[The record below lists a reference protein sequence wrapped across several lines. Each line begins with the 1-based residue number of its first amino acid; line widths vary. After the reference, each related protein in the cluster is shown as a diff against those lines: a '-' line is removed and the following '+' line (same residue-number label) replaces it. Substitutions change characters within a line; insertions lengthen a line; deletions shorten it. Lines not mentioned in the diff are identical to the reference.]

1 MVKRLS
7 IRTTKTASGATAV
20 QIVQYQK
27 HKRIIIKHIGSAGTD
42 EERAVLLDVAKS
54 YLVEHAEQQPL
65 FMPKKPLRLLN
76 LDHARVDKIT
86 HSFARKFLHDCAKKI
101 GLNLKPL
108 FTDLAIMR
116 IIEPVSKLRTLELLL
131 RYFDVQY
138 SVWTYQSLKHFHKE
152 KKAIEQVAY
161 SAAKNLLNE
170 QFFLV
175 LYDVTTLYFE
185 THKDDDTVRRR
196 GFSKD
201 HKENQPQIVVGL
213 LVTHS
218 GFPLAHEVF
227 HGKTFE
233 GHTML
238 PMLES
243 FATTHDVSVPI
254 VVADAAMIS
263 RDNMTKLQAKEISYI
278 VGARLANSG
287 TEMIEKISTALKA
300 ANFSTVRI
308 PSDLGDIVC
317 DYSDKR
323 YRKDKREMDKLV
335 EKAKALVQNGEAGRR
350 AKYIQKD
357 NKNKVSLNETLVEKN
372 KLLLG
377 IKGYCTNI
385 PESTLSNE
393 QIIAYYHDLWHVEQ
407 TFRMSKNDLETRPI
421 FHYQEEAIRA
431 HVLLCFVA
439 LMIGRFLE
447 IETKLSLR
455 SIKDLIWQVMD
466 VHITDTHNRKQHTLQ
481 SSVAEVEHSP
491 LGRLMQDNEK
501 TH

>member
-1 MVKRLS
+1 MLYK
-7 IRTTKTASGATAV
+7 
-20 QIVQYQK
+20 K
-27 HKRIIIKHIGSAGTD
+27 HKTKLVKHIGSAHTD
-42 EERAVLLDVAKS
+42 EECTALIDEAKFYVA
-54 YLVEHAEQQPL
+54 EHTQQSL
-65 FMPKKPLRLLN
+65 FVPKKPARLLN
-76 LDHARVDKIT
+76 LDHAQLESVT
-86 HSFARKFLHDCAKKI
+86 HLFAREFLHGCAKKI
-101 GLNLKPL
+101 GLDLAPL
-108 FTDLAIMR
+108 FIDMAIMR
-116 IIEPVSKLRTLELLL
+116 IIEPASKLRTLELLQ
-131 RYFDVQY
+131 RYFGIHY
-138 SVWTYQSLKHFHKE
+138 SGRVYRLFKDFHKE
-152 KKAIEQVAY
+152 KKTIEQTAF
-161 SAAKNLLNE
+161 ACAKELLDE
-170 QFFLV
+170 KFFLV

-243 FATTHDVSVPI
+243 FAATHEVSVPI

-263 RDNMTKLQAKEISYI
+263 RDNMAKLQTKKVSYI

-300 ANFSTVRI
+300 VNFSTVRI
-308 PSDLGDIVC
+308 SSDLGDIVC

-335 EKAKALVQNGEAGRR
+335 EKAKGLVQNGEAGRR

-393 QIIAYYHDLWHVEQ
+393 QVIAYYHDLWHVEQ

-447 IETKLSLR
+447 IKTKLSLR
-455 SIKDLIWQVMD
+455 AIKDLIWGVAD
-466 VHITDTHNRKQHTLQ
+466 AHIKDIASQKRYTLRSSLDTVRR
-481 SSVAEVEHSP
+481 SP
-491 LGRLMQDNEK
+491 LGRLLK
-501 TH
+501 G